1 MAENV
6 QLFAARGAEFFTSDL
21 PLPGTRACNATLIT
35 VAVCCMVVWTLIN
48 CNLGIV
54 VDWWHSKTKQQ
65 QHAPTADEG
74 GRGDTS
80 SGGSVG
86 GGAGGA
92 AVAGGASM

>member
-1 MAENV
+1 
-6 QLFAARGAEFFTSDL
+6 
-21 PLPGTRACNATLIT
+21 
-35 VAVCCMVVWTLIN
+35 MVVWTLIN

-65 QHAPTADEG
+65 HAPTADE

-86 GGAGGA
+86 GDAGGE
-92 AVAGGASM
+92 AVARGSSL

>member
-1 MAENV
+1 MY
-6 QLFAARGAEFFTSDL
+6 G
-21 PLPGTRACNATLIT
+21 
-35 VAVCCMVVWTLIN
+35 CMVVWTLIN

-74 GRGDTS
+74 RGDTS